1 MPHPQKVGF
10 VSWGWPEA
18 VVDSERALKQFR
30 LDGVVY
36 ITQTANLKSGDLVSR
51 RVVDADDYDLWAA

>member
-1 MPHPQKVGF
+1 MSHPQKVGLL
-10 VSWGWPEA
+10 SWGWPKA
-18 VVDSERALKQFR
+18 LVDSERALKQLR

-36 ITQTANLKSGDLVSR
+36 IAQTANLKPGDIVSR